1 MARRAVRGVA
11 VQEGVQTGD
20 GRVIAAGAMTW
31 AELPMPL
38 AWLEHQMH
46 GDLLAGGVQIGT
58 IETVTREADGLAYT
72 GFVDD
77 EIPEGAELVRRLEAG
92 TASNG
97 HRSGISIDPDN
108 WEVELVATD
117 AEEED
122 GDGVLLLAC
131 AGTGPVPAF
140 RGQVQAAAGDP
151 DPNGEGTVLLYADRV
166 DSVLERYTMLR
177 IRGATACAIGA
188 FSTPGCYLELD
199 PGGDEA
205 PADAPVEDETPAP
218 EATVHAS
225 AAPALAPVRPPAAW
239 FAIPEPQPGDEGMV
253 EVYGCNAAELLVEQP
268 DGGLGVPL
276 QIASD
281 GRVFGHAARWGQCH
295 VGYPGQCVTAPES
308 LAAYAHFHH
317 GEVVTADGSRVATGT
332 LTVGCDHAAAE
343 LLAPD
348 ARDHYANS
356 GLAFADVR
364 ATNGAL
370 GVWVSGTLRPTV
382 TEAQLRLLRASSL
395 SGDWRRIG
403 TNLEFIGAL
412 AVNVPGFPIAREAV
426 TAAGVATLPMA
437 GLVATAYVD
446 NGVQLSLTASGVVQR
461 CPECQQ
467 RAMAA
472 RYGPPAN
479 QPDAG
484 MTEALG
490 ILRRL
495 ELRTR
500 HLVPVQAQAAVRAV
514 RRPGDL
520 ANNVVR
526 VQQTLRPP
534 LVRK

>member
-31 AELPMPL
+31 ADLPMPL
-38 AWLEHQMH
+38 AWLERQMH
-46 GDLLAGGVQIGT
+46 GDLLDGGTQIGT
-58 IETVTREADGLAYT
+58 IDTIERVGDGLAYT

-97 HRSGISIDPDN
+97 GRSGISIDPDN
-108 WEVELVATD
+108 WAVELVATD
-117 AEEED
+117 AEGEE
-122 GDGVLLLAC
+122 GDGVLLLASS
-131 AGTGPVPAF
+131 G
-140 RGQVQAAAGDP
+140 RGMPPLHQVSAAAGDP
-151 DPNGEGTVLLYADRV
+151 DPVEGTVLLFADQV
-166 DSVLERYTMLR
+166 DAVLERYTQLR
-177 IRGATACAIGA
+177 MRGATACAIGA

-199 PGGDEA
+199 PGGDTATTDEPAEGEA
-205 PADAPVEDETPAP
+205 PAPEPA
-218 EATVHAS
+218 ATVHAS
-225 AAPALAPVRPPAAW
+225 AALAPVRPPAGW

-317 GEVVTADGSRVATGT
+317 GEVVCDDGGRVATGT

-343 LLAPD
+343 AMAPD
-348 ARDHYANS
+348 ARDHYANA

-370 GVWVSGTLRPTV
+370 GVWVSGALRPTV

-412 AVNVPGFPIAREAV
+412 AVSVPGFPIAREAV
-426 TAAGVATLPMA
+426 TAAAVAQLPMA
-437 GLVATAYVD
+437 GLVASAYVD
-446 NGVQLSLTASGVVQR
+446 NGVQVSLVASGVVQR

-467 RAMAA
+467 RAMGA
-472 RYGPPAN
+472 RYGVTAELVEHEGS
-479 QPDAG
+479 A
-484 MTEALG
+484 EALA
-490 ILRRL
+490 ILRKL

-500 HLVPVQAQAAVRAV
+500 HLVPVQAKAAA
-514 RRPGDL
+514 
-520 ANNVVR
+520 AA
-526 VQQTLRPP
+526 LRPRPVVSNSPAGLLRP
-534 LVRK
+534 LARR

>member
-20 GRVIAAGAMTW
+20 GRLIVAGALTW

-38 AWLEHQMH
+38 AWLERQMH

-58 IETVTREADGLAYT
+58 IETVTREGDGLAYT
-72 GFVDD
+72 GFIDD
-77 EIPEGAELVRRLEAG
+77 EIPEGAELVRRMEAG

-97 HRSGISIDPDN
+97 ARSGISIDPDN
-108 WEVELVATD
+108 WAVELVATD
-117 AEEED
+117 AEGEE
-122 GDGVLLLAC
+122 GDGVLLLASS
-131 AGTGPVPAF
+131 G
-140 RGQVQAAAGDP
+140 RGQPPLHQVSAAAGDP
-151 DPNGEGTVLLYADRV
+151 DPTEGTVLLYADRV
-166 DSVLERYTMLR
+166 DAVLERYTMLR
-177 IRGATACAIGA
+177 MRGATACAIGA

-199 PGGDEA
+199 PGGDAAPADEPAEGEA
-205 PADAPVEDETPAP
+205 PAPEP

-225 AAPALAPVRPPAAW
+225 AALAPIRPPAGW

-317 GEVVTADGSRVATGT
+317 GEVVCEDGARVATGT

-348 ARDHYANS
+348 ARDHYANT

-364 ATNGAL
+364 ATNGTL
-370 GVWVSGTLRPTV
+370 GVWVSGTLRPSV
-382 TEAQLRLLRASSL
+382 TEAQVRLLRASSL

-412 AVNVPGFPIAREAV
+412 AVSVPGFPIAREAV
-426 TAAGVATLPMA
+426 TAAAVAQLPTA
-437 GLVATAYVD
+437 GLVASAYVD
-446 NGVQLSLTASGVVQR
+446 NGVQLSLVASGVVQR

-467 RAMAA
+467 RQMAA
-472 RYGPPAN
+472 RYGPA
-479 QPDAG
+479 AELVEG
-484 MTEALG
+484 HGYAEALEL
-490 ILRRL
+490 LRKL

-500 HLVPVQAQAAVRAV
+500 HLVPVQAQAAMRSV
-514 RRPGDL
+514 RRPGVL
-520 ANNVVR
+520 ATNER
-526 VQQTLRPP
+526 PATLRPP
-534 LVRK
+534 LARR